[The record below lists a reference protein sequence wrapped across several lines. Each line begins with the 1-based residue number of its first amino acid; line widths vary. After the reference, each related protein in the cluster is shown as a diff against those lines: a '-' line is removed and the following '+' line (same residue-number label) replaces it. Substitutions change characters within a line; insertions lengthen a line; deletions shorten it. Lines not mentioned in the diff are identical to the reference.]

1 MHETLTAR
9 EHTMNRYASI
19 ALAAVLAAGGVLI
32 GGSMRPAIST
42 AETSIHGCSHLHEE
56 SLDSISPS
64 CGGTKLYWVA
74 VITNLDGVPVSVKG
88 TRGVKVF
95 RQGDAYLVQF
105 TRSPD
110 LRNCAAVG
118 SVGNGISTIVV
129 TPLEAHR
136 IFFVARER
144 DGSTVTPRFFSVMV
158 AC

>member
-1 MHETLTAR
+1 
-9 EHTMNRYASI
+9 MNRPASI
-19 ALAAVLAAGGVLI
+19 AIAAAVLAAGGVLV

-42 AETSIHGCSHLHEE
+42 AQTSIHGCNQLGADN
-56 SLDSISPS
+56 LDSTSTL
-64 CGGTKLYWVA
+64 CGGPKLFWAA

-95 RQGDAYLVQF
+95 RQQDAYLVQF

-136 IFFVARER
+136 IFFVAREIN
-144 DGSTVTPRFFSVMV
+144 GNTVAPRSFSVMV

>member
-1 MHETLTAR
+1 M
-9 EHTMNRYASI
+9 EHSMNRHASI
-19 ALAAVLAAGGVLI
+19 AITAAVLAAGGILV
-32 GGSMRPAIST
+32 GGALHPAISA
-42 AETSIHGCSHLHEE
+42 AETSIHGCNHLGADN
-56 SLDSISPS
+56 LDSTSTS
-64 CGGTKLYWVA
+64 CGGPKLFWAA

-95 RQGDAYLVQF
+95 RQQDAYLMQF

-129 TPLEAHR
+129 TPLGAHK

-144 DGSTVTPRFFSVMV
+144 DGSTVTPRSFSVMV